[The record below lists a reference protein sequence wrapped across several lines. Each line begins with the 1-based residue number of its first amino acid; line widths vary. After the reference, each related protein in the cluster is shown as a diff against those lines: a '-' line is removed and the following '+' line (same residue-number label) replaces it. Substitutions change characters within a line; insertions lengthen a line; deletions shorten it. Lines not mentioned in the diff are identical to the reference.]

1 MLVPQPTM
9 HVPQTERLVLQP
21 VMLVLQ
27 PVMLVLQPVMLVL
40 QPEILVP
47 PDLGGPANRTQKGH
61 ALPVPQLSVTAKKRS
76 PAAPTPEPAGPKAP
90 APPQG
95 GAHARTRRKSL
106 PAVVTPDHVKIVKI
120 APQVREKT
128 GRQVR
133 QEDGLPLRARPEPPL
148 PLPGKRAPNLA
159 GPPKSAQP
167 PNVARVLAN
176 SRHPR
181 KKPANNCLIH
191 SMPSEP

>member
-1 MLVPQPTM
+1 M
-9 HVPQTERLVLQP
+9 HVPQPAMHVPRIA
-21 VMLVLQ
+21 MHA
-27 PVMLVLQPVMLVL
+27 
-40 QPEILVP
+40 P
-47 PDLGGPANRTQKGH
+47 PDLGGPANRVQKDR
-61 ALPVPQLSVTAKKRS
+61 ALPGPQPPVMWRERS

-120 APQVREKT
+120 VKIAPQVREKT

-148 PLPGKRAPNLA
+148 PLPGKRAQNLA

-167 PNVARVLAN
+167 PNVARILAN